1 MNQDN
6 KIKIIYRIPSS
17 SRPNLIDQK
26 RRLNSVRVN
35 FRFRRSTRRVIWSY
49 FGKHIADLFTFLRLI
64 LGLVLL
70 WSGLVDRKAA
80 LAQDIWTLVLAWS
93 TDMVDGRISRSL
105 KTDHKTWLGK
115 NDVYVDMF
123 FSVAVLCYMGA
134 TNLLPIA
141 LLIVYLLLWSA
152 VFIRWGIPTILAQIF
167 QNPIY
172 AYFIFLTVQSAP
184 SVLPWLLLWSLIA
197 LLIFWRRLFELLR
210 NVISAVRG

>member
-105 KTDHKTWLGK
+105 RQITRPGWARTTYTWTCS
-115 NDVYVDMF
+115 F
-123 FSVAVLCYMGA
+123 
-134 TNLLPIA
+134 
-141 LLIVYLLLWSA
+141 LWQSF
-152 VFIRWGIPTILAQIF
+152 VIWVQPTCC
-167 QNPIY
+167 P
-172 AYFIFLTVQSAP
+172 
-184 SVLPWLLLWSLIA
+184 
-197 LLIFWRRLFELLR
+197 LR
-210 NVISAVRG
+210 S